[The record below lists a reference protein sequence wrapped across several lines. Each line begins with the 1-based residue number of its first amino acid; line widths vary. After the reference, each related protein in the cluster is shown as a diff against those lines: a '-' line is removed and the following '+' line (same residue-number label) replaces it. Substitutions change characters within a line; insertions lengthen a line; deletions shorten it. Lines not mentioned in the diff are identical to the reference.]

1 MARIKMALG
10 DIEGGGGVMIEPGQ
24 WLAELQD
31 CGEQESSNGNPM
43 LVWFWEIKE
52 GPSEG
57 LDIKSYTSLQDHA
70 LFGVKEHL
78 VAFGADEDADI
89 DLDTDQL
96 IGRQAILTIGKAKF
110 RDKDSGEEREAS
122 RVNAIKS
129 AKKKKQAAP
138 PPKRRDDDDD
148 DGDDSPPDELPF

>member
-1 MARIKMALG
+1 MALG
-10 DIEGGGGVMIEPGQ
+10 DIEGGGGGVMIEPGK

-31 CGEQESSNGNPM
+31 CEEMESQSGNPM
-43 LVWFWEIKE
+43 LVWIWAIKE

-78 VAFGADEDADI
+78 TAFGADEDADI

-96 IGRQAILTIGKAKF
+96 IGRQAILVIGRAKF
-110 RDKDSGEEREAS
+110 RDRDSGEEREAS
-122 RVNAIKS
+122 RVNAVQSSK
-129 AKKKKQAAP
+129 AKKAATKA
-138 PPKRRDDDDD
+138 PPKRQDDDES
-148 DGDDSPPDELPF
+148 GDNSPDELPF